1 MQLLTPVAR
10 IRTLNAMRNF
20 LATTVLFS
28 CVALCACGPDSGG
41 TADPEAANAKPESA
55 SRIADS
61 APSKIGVTSSTD
73 AATNAQE
80 AANKKKKQ

>member
-20 LATTVLFS
+20 LATTVLLS

-73 AATNAQE
+73 AVTNAQE
-80 AANKKKKQ
+80 AAKKKKQQ